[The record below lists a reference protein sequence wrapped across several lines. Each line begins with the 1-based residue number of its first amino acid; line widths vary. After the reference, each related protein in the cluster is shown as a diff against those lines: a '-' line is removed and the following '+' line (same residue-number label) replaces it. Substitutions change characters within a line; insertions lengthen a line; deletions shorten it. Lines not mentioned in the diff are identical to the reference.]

1 MWLESKAREPKR
13 YLSSRPDKA
22 IDYTVRKYCTYSIGL
37 HYPLLRRNLKSLKE
51 SNQIVAKNTKLRKS
65 QNFMYSY
72 ITKRTVMNSNYV

>member
-1 MWLESKAREPKR
+1 MPKR

-22 IDYTVRKYCTYSIGL
+22 IGYTVRKYCTYSIRL

-65 QNFMYSY
+65 QNYMYSN
-72 ITKRTVMNSNYV
+72 ITKEQ